1 VLTNDTIPLT
11 GYDGIV
17 DGVPAFVDAANGDY
31 HLERSS
37 PGVDMAPA
45 ADGVD
50 RDGNPRTLDLFDVPD
65 QWGPLDVG
73 AYEIQT
79 QASGPCSAPDTIYC
93 NGFDREL

>member
-1 VLTNDTIPLT
+1 
-11 GYDGIV
+11 
-17 DGVPAFVDAANGDY
+17 
-31 HLERSS
+31 
-37 PGVDMAPA
+37 MAPA